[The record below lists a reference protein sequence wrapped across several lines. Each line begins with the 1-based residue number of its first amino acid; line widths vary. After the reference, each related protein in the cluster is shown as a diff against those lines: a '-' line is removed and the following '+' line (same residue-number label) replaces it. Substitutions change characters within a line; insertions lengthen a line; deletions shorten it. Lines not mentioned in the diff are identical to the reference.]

1 MKSDKNRK
9 IYMREKD
16 KERKG
21 KRGERTLVKDR
32 GRGRENTEVKNRKE
46 KKRGRKKEGVG

>member
-21 KRGERTLVKDR
+21 KRGRGDPSER
-32 GRGRENTEVKNRKE
+32 
-46 KKRGRKKEGVG
+46 